1 MKSIKL
7 DSEPMQPKVT
17 IEPDKGYIL
26 VEPVA
31 GGDIWD
37 LFECFGKA
45 FQVPDYPDANSIWV
59 IPDGPLTLNYDDLY
73 RIREMLLKNYPEN
86 AKPNRKVAI
95 VVQTGLLT
103 AMANEYI
110 RIVEDLPI
118 EFQVFPDLPTAEQW
132 II

>member
-1 MKSIKL
+1 MS
-7 DSEPMQPKVT
+7 SKVT
-17 IEPDKGYIL
+17 IEQEKSYML

-37 LFECFGKA
+37 LFECFGRA
-45 FQVPDYPDANSIWV
+45 FQMPEHPDINAIWV
-59 IPDGPLTLNYDDLY
+59 IPDGPLTVNFEDLY
-73 RIREMLLKNYPEN
+73 KVREMLLKNYPKN

-118 EFQVFPDLPTAEQW
+118 EFQVFPELSKAEQW
-132 II
+132 IV